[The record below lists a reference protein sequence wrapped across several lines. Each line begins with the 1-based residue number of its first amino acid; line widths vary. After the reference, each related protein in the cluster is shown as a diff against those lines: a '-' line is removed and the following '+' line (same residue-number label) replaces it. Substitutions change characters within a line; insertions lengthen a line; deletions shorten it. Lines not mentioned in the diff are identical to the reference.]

1 MKKILCFV
9 ISFILAFSL
18 FFGLLEAT
26 GTGFPQ
32 IKVEKALALSK
43 PTSVAIDNP
52 LLSGSSISAN
62 KSSYRIDKTVTIKV
76 KVWYFGKKM
85 FHAPC
90 IINIWWVPSLN
101 ETKTQ
106 YFLYSDKGKLTLKIK
121 LSDIEW
127 SKYLTSGQSIGI
139 SANICLW
146 EYNNSLGTVGPII
159 VTVK

>member
-1 MKKILCFV
+1 MLCYFLY
-9 ISFILAFSL
+9 ISL
-18 FFGLLEAT
+18 FAVFWIIRSYRYWFSAN
-26 GTGFPQ
+26 
-32 IKVEKALALSK
+32 KSKKALALSK

-85 FHAPC
+85 FHAHC

-121 LSDIEW
+121 LSDLEW